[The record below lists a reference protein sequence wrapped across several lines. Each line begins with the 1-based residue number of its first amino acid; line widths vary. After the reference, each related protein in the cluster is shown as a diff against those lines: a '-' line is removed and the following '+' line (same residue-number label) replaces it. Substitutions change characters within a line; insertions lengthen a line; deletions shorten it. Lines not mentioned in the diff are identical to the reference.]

1 MKASCDIHHLRA
13 AEIMNQSLQWA
24 SADESLRTAGQRMAE
39 HGIRALLVP
48 GPSPSDLPGIIT
60 SKDIVNLLCTQDT
73 AVLDQLKVRDVMT
86 RPAICVPRQ
95 TNLHD
100 CLNLMRMSGIRRL
113 PVLDGTTVVGLLSAS
128 DVFRHILSAC

>member
-1 MKASCDIHHLRA
+1 MKAICDIRQLRA
-13 AEIMNQSLQWA
+13 GEIMNHSLQWA
-24 SADESLRTAGQRMAE
+24 AAEESLRTAGQRMAE

-48 GPSPSDLPGIIT
+48 GREATDLPGIIT

-73 AVLDQLKVRDVMT
+73 AVLDQLKVGDVMT

-100 CLNLMRMSGIRRL
+100 CLNLMRMSGVRRL
-113 PVLDGTTVVGLLSAS
+113 PVLDGTKVVGLLSAS
-128 DVFRHILSAC
+128 DVFRHILTAC